1 MIQYFIRT
9 PYTAALKKM
18 PQHDGLWRLYL
29 AAATEEEQ
37 F

>member
-1 MIQYFIRT
+1 MIQYFIHT
-9 PYTAALKKM
+9 LCSAALKKM
-18 PQHDGLWRLYL
+18 PQHDGLWILYL